1 MPGIEGLSHHPLGC
15 CLAVLCQPAAKR
27 NSIGTWHDG
36 HLRIQLLAAPIEG
49 KANES
54 LQNLLAGCFDLKRRD
69 VQLLSGAHN
78 RRKRVLLCGIGMEQA
93 KDRIEQL
100 HRDQASK

>member
-1 MPGIEGLSHHPLGC
+1 MTGIQGLSHQPLPWA
-15 CLAVLCQPAAKR
+15 LA
-27 NSIGTWHDG
+27 D
-36 HLRIQLLAAPIEG
+36 
-49 KANES
+49 
-54 LQNLLAGCFDLKRRD
+54 CFDLKMRD

-78 RRKRVLLCGIGMEQA
+78 RRKRVLLRGIRMEQA

>member
-1 MPGIEGLSHHPLGC
+1 
-15 CLAVLCQPAAKR
+15 
-27 NSIGTWHDG
+27 
-36 HLRIQLLAAPIEG
+36 LRIQLLAAPIEG